1 MLTQDTALQIAYAGR
16 PDMLLRL
23 AEFASSYALADKP
36 ALIFQASPE
45 DRDAA
50 HHLADAAMKLA
61 LSHGTDRNV
70 AWWDGFRSSQAARP
84 VFRGWAC
91 RDAKDDPQWALEMH
105 RDGSCI
111 AGVWAFPEGHRE
123 PPGPCLHDF
132 YAGAFEDF
140 VEMALRLSGESPPS
154 YRLTATLLHANRLPF
169 VTGNGGWSRTTPAPR
184 LATLQWPLRTVS
196 QPDAWNV
203 AVTAMNTELFGTYGL
218 VYHPESR

>member
-23 AEFASSYALADKP
+23 AEFDSSYALADKP

-45 DRDAA
+45 DRDTAN
-50 HHLADAAMKLA
+50 HLPDSAMKSA

-91 RDAKDDPQWALEMH
+91 RDARDTQQWALEAH

-111 AGVWAFPEGHRE
+111 AGVWAFPEGHRD
-123 PPGPCLHDF
+123 PPGLCLRDF
-132 YAGAFEDF
+132 YAGALEDF
-140 VEMALRLSGESPPS
+140 VAMALRLIGDSTPS
-154 YRLTATLLHANRLPF
+154 YRLTATLLQANRLPF
-169 VTGNGGWSRTTPAPR
+169 VTGDGGWTRTFPAQR

-196 QPDAWNV
+196 KPDTWTA
-203 AVTAMNTELFGTYGL
+203 AVTAMNTELFGAYGL
-218 VYHPESR
+218 VYRPDPR